1 MAPRWPSSSSSS
13 SLRVAATIA
22 YDGTDFAGFQRQAAD
37 RTVQGE
43 VEAGLSRLYGAAVTL
58 RGAGRTDAGVHAR
71 GQVIAADVPA
81 TVPASRWPE
90 ALNPCL
96 PPDVRVRESWRA
108 DDEFDPRRH
117 ATSRIYRYTLA
128 LDRRPDPL
136 RDRFA
141 TRVDPGLDIAAMAA
155 ATARMVGTWDLV
167 SLCCASDQNGT
178 TTRTL
183 RRLEWFGQPG
193 LLTLEIEGDSFLYK
207 QVRCMMGVLLAIG
220 EGRYGV
226 ELVDRLLAG
235 EPRPVPIAVAPPTG
249 LVLERVLY
257 GPRAG
262 AEAGR

>member
-1 MAPRWPSSSSSS
+1 MGLRRRSSSSSS
-13 SLRVAATIA
+13 NLRVAALVA
-22 YDGTDFAGFQRQAAD
+22 YDGTAFAGFQRQVSD

-43 VEAGLSRLYGAAVTL
+43 IEAGLGALYGTPVGL

-71 GQVIAADVPA
+71 GQVIAADVPE
-81 TVPASRWPE
+81 TVPAERWPE
-90 ALNPCL
+90 ALNPHL
-96 PPDVRVRESWRA
+96 PPDVRIRESWRA
-108 DDEFDPRRH
+108 KPDFDPRRQ
-117 ATSRIYRYTLA
+117 ASSRVYRYTLA
-128 LDRRPDPL
+128 LDRRPEPM
-136 RDRFA
+136 RDRYA
-141 TRVDPGLDIAAMAA
+141 TRVAEVLDEAAMRAA
-155 ATARMVGTWDLV
+155 AAKLVGAHDFG
-167 SLCCASDQNGT
+167 SLCCVSDQNGP

-183 RRLEWFGQPG
+183 RRLEWSRAGE

-207 QVRCMMGVLLAIG
+207 QVRCIIGMLLAIG
-220 EGRYGV
+220 GGRYEV